1 MAYQPVPNVA
11 QCQMVGTVDGQV
23 TINDIF
29 FEISGGGITSA
40 NLGTLAGA
48 VALWFSSTLA
58 PLLSDDWSAQRVI
71 ATDLT
76 TSTGPR
82 VDVGAAAPGGVSGEA
97 VPNNVAACVSFRS
110 GSRGRSARGRNYVP
124 GIPGTL
130 VTLNTLDPT
139 FINDLVTAYQG
150 LMGAGTFLAGWQ
162 WVIVSRVT
170 AGALRPTGVAL
181 PVLNVLMVGDS
192 VRSMRS
198 REIGHGA

>member
-76 TSTGPR
+76 TATGPR